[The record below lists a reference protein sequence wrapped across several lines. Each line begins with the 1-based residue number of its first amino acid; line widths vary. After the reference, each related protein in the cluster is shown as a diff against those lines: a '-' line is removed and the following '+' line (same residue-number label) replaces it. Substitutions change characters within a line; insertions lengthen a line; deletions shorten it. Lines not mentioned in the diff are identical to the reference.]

1 MSAGVRVG
9 RPLRS
14 FLAPGRVARRSPGG
28 SAPRE
33 VRWLRSRGTRRLET
47 TVRSLRRELV
57 EAGGEPLGQAAGVGE
72 DDGGGVLLD
81 QVEHPLL
88 DVGPQRPCSRTVLA
102 LLAELGH
109 VLDRDDDL
117 EVPLLLRGGRDHL
130 DRCGAAEE
138 AGHLV
143 DRADRRRETDA
154 LGRLVEELVEPLER
168 DGQVGAALGA
178 GDRVH
183 LVDDH
188 RLHPAQGLAG
198 LGGEHQ
204 EQRLGGGDQDVGWRG
219 LDPAPLLGRGVTG
232 AQADPDLGHLGAET
246 LRGLPDADQGR
257 AQVALDVDG
266 EGLQRRDVEHPAAQ
280 LLLGHR
286 LRREP
291 VDRPEERR
299 QRLAGP
305 GGGDDQRVPT
315 GRDRVPRPGLRG
327 RRLREGG
334 GEPRLRCRTEL
345 VHRFIL
351 PDGTDSPAG
360 VLERRKAGGRIL
372 PGRY

>member
-1 MSAGVRVG
+1 MTARCSLETRPVVGAGDEWCRALALPGLGHRVRWG
-9 RPLRS
+9 ARGWWFRDGPFETLAS
-14 FLAPGRVARRSPGG
+14 LAPQDERCSLLHQI
-28 SAPRE
+28 
-33 VRWLRSRGTRRLET
+33 RWLRSRGTRRLET
-47 TVRSLRRELV
+47 TVRPLRRQLV
-57 EAGGEPLGQAAGVGE
+57 EPGGEPLGQAAGVGE

-81 QVEHPLL
+81 QVEHALL
-88 DVGPQRPCSRTVLA
+88 DVRPQRPRPGAVLA
-102 LLAELGH
+102 FLAELGH
-109 VLDRDDDL
+109 VLDRDHDL

-130 DRCGAAEE
+130 DRCGATQE

-143 DRADRRRETDA
+143 DRADRRREADP
-154 LGRLVEELVEPLER
+154 LRRLVEELVEALEG

-204 EQRLGGGDQDVGWRG
+204 EQRLGGGDQDVGRRR
-219 LDPAPLLGRGVTG
+219 LDPATLLGSGVAG

-266 EGLQRRDVEHPAAQ
+266 EGLERRDVEHPAAQ

-286 LRREP
+286 LGGEP

-299 QRLAGP
+299 QASCRTRWERPPA
-305 GGGDDQRVPT
+305 RA
-315 GRDRVPRPGLRG
+315 DRPRSRPRPRSAQASAP
-327 RRLREGG
+327 RRR
-334 GEPRLRCRTEL
+334 RRTTPAW
-345 VHRFIL
+345 
-351 PDGTDSPAG
+351 PD
-360 VLERRKAGGRIL
+360 
-372 PGRY
+372 